1 MRNLQISLPK
11 VGTFSSRLLR
21 QHRSQFASEYL
32 ISQPSNHPTT
42 FPPAPCVDRLSTTR
56 VVEAQ
61 NSQLGFVQGKSQHLS
76 RGTKYLKVH
85 HVDPSSISTK
95 FNLPFFKLDIQMD
108 VTIGYGDIPH
118 LHLWV
123 EPTKKKHPIA
133 AHQTADVP
141 AIGPCTSCSTAERPP
156 FWPRAADFKHH
167 WGKQAK
173 MAVQKHHHPNQKI
186 KTFHLLKPV
195 WHQTNLLFQFQFTL
209 LCPPIDLQQIN
220 SPAASIHSFVPSTL
234 PVFTSHTSTQK
245 IWSSPGNHCKAA
257 CKVFRCDF
265 FNQTKTNNSFIQALP
280 TPPKSQKE
288 RNSTW

>member
-123 EPTKKKHPIA
+123 EPTKKKRIRR
-133 AHQTADVP
+133 QTSLPSGLVL
-141 AIGPCTSCSTAERPP
+141 
-156 FWPRAADFKHH
+156 H
-167 WGKQAK
+167 
-173 MAVQKHHHPNQKI
+173 AVQQKG
-186 KTFHLLKPV
+186 
-195 WHQTNLLFQFQFTL
+195 LLFGLEQLISSTIEANKQKWPCKNTIIQTRKSKHSICWNQYDTKPTCCFSF
-209 LCPPIDLQQIN
+209 N
-220 SPAASIHSFVPSTL
+220 SHCCVPQL
-234 PVFTSHTSTQK
+234 IYNK
-245 IWSSPGNHCKAA
+245 
-257 CKVFRCDF
+257 
-265 FNQTKTNNSFIQALP
+265 
-280 TPPKSQKE
+280 
-288 RNSTW
+288 